1 MHTLFKEETLGCLL
15 TSSFVACSLLRL
27 IAARGGREALRCIC
41 RYPPPLY
48 REGILLLLL
57 PDRPLSSLLLCLLL
71 FLLHFPLHLLLL
83 LLLLLLP
90 AGSNSPGP
98 S

>member
-1 MHTLFKEETLGCLL
+1 MSAHLLLRCL
-15 TSSFVACSLLRL
+15 FVAEADSCAWGPGG
-27 IAARGGREALRCIC
+27 AAVYLQV
-41 RYPPPLY
+41 PPPLY